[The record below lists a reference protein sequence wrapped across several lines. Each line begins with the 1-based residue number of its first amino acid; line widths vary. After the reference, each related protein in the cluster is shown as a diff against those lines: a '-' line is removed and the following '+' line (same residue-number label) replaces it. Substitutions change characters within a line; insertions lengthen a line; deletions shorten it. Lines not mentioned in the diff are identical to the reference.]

1 MQEVIGTLAG
11 AFLSGFVSLCI
22 GLVLFQRLA
31 LKLERTEY
39 LSLAFVA
46 GSACF
51 SQVIF
56 FLSTI
61 HLARKGV
68 FIVIG
73 LLIVAVTFGLRKR
86 ISGPVRLIP
95 IPRRWK
101 WFAAVLFASF
111 GVVYLVN
118 AMAPEMSPDGAAYH
132 LPFVDRYLH
141 AHGFET
147 IGDDFYASLPQGI
160 ELLFLPAVALGGH
173 SSAALVHFLFLIALP
188 LLMVSYGRRFG
199 FPVPAAVA
207 AFLVFASPL
216 VGWDGTSAYVD
227 VAAATVLFALFYLL
241 QVWEVNMEPNLLIPI
256 GILAGFCFAVKY
268 TAGIG
273 VLYAF
278 GFVGWRLW
286 RRRQPLLRPL
296 LTVSVLA
303 AIYILPWMIKNAV
316 QTGNPLA
323 PFANHLFPN
332 PYVHVSFEQDYR
344 AYLRHYHL
352 TNWLAAPWELAVKGE
367 RLQGFFGPVFL
378 LMPLALLSLR
388 RAAGRRLLLAGAVFA
403 LPWFLNIG
411 SRFLIPALPPLSMAM
426 ALALAAELPSW
437 LPPAV
442 MVLHAFLSWYASPVR
457 YFDRYAPRIAAV
469 PVRAALRIETEEKYL
484 ARSDPGYLI
493 DRMIERQVPPGK
505 RVFSL
510 EPIPQAWT
518 RREIVAGQN
527 GAENEILADIL
538 RTVLMLGASPVRAV
552 NYRFPPTLLRRVR
565 ALQTERIPGEMWS
578 VSEFQILEGGKPLAA
593 DGKWRMTSNPNRW
606 DARFAFDGSLVTRW
620 RSWEDAAPGMFLEV
634 DLGEPRLIDG
644 VSLLVSS
651 DSARSRERLRG
662 IDAAGRW
669 RDLPGPLSVTPVD
682 LSGNLRG
689 QATREVLA
697 QGIDYLLVTPTTF
710 GANDFSENA
719 GAWGIRLAGESDGAR
734 LYHLDPDHAA
744 PGPAGPAT
752 VSGEGAVPP
761 GSYDDAD
768 TRVRLKLPW
777 TRDPQFQ
784 DAYRHTL
791 TYSNIPGAS
800 ISLTFAG
807 NAITYIYTQASNRGI
822 AEVWIDDQLKDR
834 LDLYGAST
842 AWKVQRRYDGLGP
855 GEHVIELRVTGLHNP
870 RATGCFV
877 DLDGFIVE

>member
-1 MQEVIGTLAG
+1 MQEVFGTLAG

-51 SQVIF
+51 SEIIF
-56 FLSTI
+56 FLSSI
-61 HLARKGV
+61 HLARTSA
-68 FIVIG
+68 FISIG
-73 LLIVAVTFGLRKR
+73 LLVTAVAFGLSKR
-86 ISGPVRLIP
+86 ISASVRLMP
-95 IPRRWK
+95 LPRQWM
-101 WFAAVLFASF
+101 WLAAALFACF

-141 AHGFET
+141 AHGFEK
-147 IGDDFYASLPQGI
+147 IEGDFYASLPQGI

-173 SSAALVHFLFLIALP
+173 SSAAMVHFLFLVDLP
-188 LLMVSYGRRFG
+188 LMMVCYGRRFG
-199 FPVPAAVA
+199 FPIPAAAA

-216 VGWDGTSAYVD
+216 MGWDGTSAYVD

-241 QVWEVNMEPNLLIPI
+241 QVWEVTTAPSLLIPI
-256 GILAGFCFAVKY
+256 GILAGFSFAVKY

-273 VLYAF
+273 VPYAI
-278 GFVGWRLW
+278 GFVSWRLW
-286 RRRQPLLRPL
+286 RSQRPIL
-296 LTVSVLA
+296 KSLFTVSALA

-316 QTGNPLA
+316 ETGNPLA

-332 PYVHVSFEQDYR
+332 PFVHVSFEHDYR

-388 RAAGRRLLLAGAVFA
+388 RAAGRRLLLAGAFFA

-411 SRFLIPALPPLSMAM
+411 SRFLIPALPPLS
-426 ALALAAELPSW
+426 LALAFAVELPSW
-437 LPPAV
+437 LLAAV
-442 MVLHAFLSWYASPVR
+442 MALHAFLSWYASPVR

-469 PVRAALRIETEEKYL
+469 PVRAAFRVETEEEYL
-484 ARSDPGYLI
+484 ARGNPGYLI

-510 EPIPQAWT
+510 EPIPLAWT
-518 RREIVAGQN
+518 MREIVDGQN
-527 GAENEILADIL
+527 GAKNEMLADIL
-538 RTVLMLGASPVRAV
+538 RTALMFGACPVRAV
-552 NYRFPPTLLRRVR
+552 NYQFPPTLLRRVR
-565 ALQTERIPGEMWS
+565 ALQTARLSGEMWS
-578 VSEFQILEGGKPLAA
+578 VSEFQLLEGGKRLVA
-593 DGKWRMTSNPNRW
+593 DRTWRMTSNPNPW

-620 RSWEDAAPGMFLEV
+620 RSWEDAAPGMYLEA
-634 DLGEPRLIDG
+634 DLGEPRLIDR

-651 DSARSRERLRG
+651 DAVHSHARLRG
-662 IDAAGRW
+662 MDAVGQW
-669 RDLPGPLSVTPVD
+669 RDLSGPSSVTPVD
-682 LSGNLRG
+682 LAANLRE
-689 QATREVLA
+689 QAIRAMLA
-697 QGIDYLLVTPTTF
+697 QGIHYLLVTPTTF

-719 GAWGIRLAGESDGAR
+719 AAWGIRKAGESEGAR

-744 PGPAGPAT
+744 PRPAEPVT
-752 VSGEGAVPP
+752 VSREGAAPP
-761 GSYDDAD
+761 GEYDDAD
-768 TRVRLKLPW
+768 PRMRLRLPW
-777 TRDPQFQ
+777 TRDSQFQ

-791 TYSNIPGAS
+791 TYSNIPGS
-800 ISLTFAG
+800 SVSLTFSG
-807 NAITYIYTQASNRGI
+807 DAITYIYTRASNRGI
-822 AEVWIDDQLKDR
+822 AEVWIDDQLRDR
-834 LDLYGAST
+834 LDLYGPST
-842 AWKVQRRYDGLGP
+842 AWKSRRRYDGLRP
-855 GEHVIELRVTGLHNP
+855 GEHVIEVRTTGLQNP
-870 RATGCFV
+870 RAAGCFV